1 MIAGYAVT
9 AGAVS
14 AWRYVVLM
22 NVVDE
27 AFDDDRKQPASGR
40 AARIRQ
46 AVLRGASQADVP
58 LVPDELDVSEDG
70 NVVTV
75 RIRHVYP
82 VVEYQAR
89 RLEIPISVERSLTFQ

>member
-1 MIAGYAVT
+1 VT

-22 NVVDE
+22 NVIDE
-27 AFDDDRKQPASGR
+27 ALDEDRKQPPSDR

-46 AVLRGASQADVP
+46 AVLRGASQADLP
-58 LVPDELDVSEDG
+58 LVPEEVDVSEDG

-75 RIRHVYP
+75 RIRHVYR
-82 VVEYQAR
+82 VVEYQSR
-89 RLEIPISVERSLTFQ
+89 RLEIPISVERSLAFQ